1 MAHTHTNKIRTS
13 TGEKIFTV
21 FNYAFITVLCLVMLY
36 PFWHVVMQSFSSME
50 ETLKG
55 GVFLYPKGLSVWVM
69 RFPTNSDPRTYIFST
84 LAPSPQRRRKSPARR
99 SRA

>member
-1 MAHTHTNKIRTS
+1 MAHTNKIRTS

-21 FNYAFITVLCLVMLY
+21 FNYTFITVLCLVMLY

-55 GVFLYPKGLSVWVM
+55 GMFLYPKGFNIDTYKSVFNNPQVFTGFGTSFMVTIVGTVWA
-69 RFPTNSDPRTYIFST
+69 RCSPR
-84 LAPSPQRRRKSPARR
+84 
-99 SRA
+99 